1 MVDYSY
7 YYVQPNQSQGFSA
20 LNNAIQFKKETDQR
34 DFHNKLLERGTNM
47 EMQRGER
54 AERRLDLQEKREMSE
69 SDWKLLGMQ
78 ADFLSRVLE
87 PAVDDETFQVS
98 RRAIESVAVDDK
110 GQPTPMAKSEFFQSI
125 YRTMPEKFDPE
136 KINKAKSVFNS
147 LSKKAAEKA
156 HGSHQTF
163 YDEKGTPYRKWVNAG
178 EDLVLPPG
186 HKTGDQIKAD
196 AAQKRKE
203 TGGAGG
209 GSTSPE
215 DKKAKTEILAL
226 TKISDIYKNMSD
238 PKKGIGWK
246 PGKEIPPEYL
256 DQINALRKSV
266 NKPPL
271 TKKEASVQAE
281 FAWYN
286 PTTWDRSKDGVVYT
300 EDGAAQPEK
309 IAKDDTTRNDGTK
322 KGNGYLGP
330 LKRPDGMVSTEIS
343 VGVNFDGQEREIP
356 LLVPTLTQ
364 KEIDHLLSGAKE
376 TPEILR
382 KAVDHAQ
389 KRLSQGKSP
398 FADASE
404 SPNPD
409 TGIDIG
415 SLIERGKKLRSR

>member
-196 AAQKRKE
+196 AAQIRKE
-203 TGGAGG
+203 TPTAGG
-209 GSTSPE
+209 GDNAAEKERLRNAALAANRARFSAIT
-215 DKKAKTEILAL
+215 KALINPMT
-226 TKISDIYKNMSD
+226 
-238 PKKGIGWK
+238 GK
-246 PGKEIPPEYL
+246 PFKGKEQEYSQSLEGFKRDEAAIYEGKTPTNLNPYLRGEGGPAEKPEPK
-256 DQINALRKSV
+256 QI
-266 NKPPL
+266 
-271 TKKEASVQAE
+271 
-281 FAWYN
+281 
-286 PTTWDRSKDGVVYT
+286 DRATAIEY
-300 EDGAAQPEK
+300 
-309 IAKDDTTRNDGTK
+309 
-322 KGNGYLGP
+322 
-330 LKRPDGMVSTEIS
+330 M
-343 VGVNFDGQEREIP
+343 
-356 LLVPTLTQ
+356 
-364 KEIDHLLSGAKE
+364 
-376 TPEILR
+376 R
-382 KAVDHAQ
+382 KANGDRAKAAELAKQ
-389 KRLSQGKSP
+389 DGYS
-398 FADASE
+398 F
-404 SPNPD
+404 
-409 TGIDIG
+409 
-415 SLIERGKKLRSR
+415 

>member
-203 TGGAGG
+203 TTTSGSGGA
-209 GSTSPE
+209 SPD
-215 DKKAKTEILAL
+215 DKKAKTEITAMSEIR
-226 TKISDIYKNMSD
+226 KIYADMKD

-256 DQINALRKSV
+256 DHINSLRKAI

-271 TKKEASVQAE
+271 TKKEAEIQAE
-281 FAWYN
+281 VSIFS
-286 PTTWDRSKDGVVYT
+286 PSTWDGKESGVTYT
-300 EDGAAQPEK
+300 EDGSGQ
-309 IAKDDTTRNDGTK
+309 
-322 KGNGYLGP
+322 
-330 LKRPDGMVSTEIS
+330 ST
-343 VGVNFDGQEREIP
+343 P
-356 LLVPTLTQ
+356 A
-364 KEIDHLLSGAKE
+364 SGAG
-376 TPEILR
+376 
-382 KAVDHAQ
+382 V
-389 KRLSQGKSP
+389 
-398 FADASE
+398 
-404 SPNPD
+404 
-409 TGIDIG
+409 DIG

>member
-1 MVDYSY
+1 MVDYGS
-7 YYVQPNQSQGFSA
+7 YYVQPNQSQGFNA
-20 LNNAIQFKKETDQR
+20 LNNAIQFKAERNQQDFRNNLLQR
-34 DFHNKLLERGTNM
+34 GSDM

-54 AERRLDLQEKREMSE
+54 AERRLDLQEKNQSNESE
-69 SDWKLLGMQ
+69 LKLMMIQSDVLGKGLEGVTDEQ
-78 ADFLSRVLE
+78 SYQSYLSFLKQI
-87 PAVDDETFQVS
+87 A
-98 RRAIESVAVDDK
+98 
-110 GQPTPMAKSEFFQSI
+110 PTPMGQSKYFQSVVQNA
-125 YRTMPEKFDPE
+125 PERFDAQ
-136 KINKAKSVFNS
+136 KISEARKAFNS
-147 LSKKAAEKA
+147 MREKVA
-156 HGSHQTF
+156 DKLQGSHQTF
-163 YDEKGTPYRKWVNAG
+163 YDEKNTPYRKWVNAG